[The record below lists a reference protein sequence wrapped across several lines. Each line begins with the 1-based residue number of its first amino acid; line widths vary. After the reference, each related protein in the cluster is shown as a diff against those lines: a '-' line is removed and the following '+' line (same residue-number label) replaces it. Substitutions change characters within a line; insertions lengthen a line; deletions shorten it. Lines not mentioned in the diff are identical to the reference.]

1 MVFLT
6 IFQVSL
12 RNWRFFWLMSFC
24 FIIKKKYFKQK
35 LLLWR
40 QVPYRKVFYK
50 MPSAPLGK
58 IASRES
64 PADVPPKDVLW
75 MSPYGPLCNANGRP
89 LPTSLG
95 RWSMTSWGRPHT
107 ALYVTPLEVPYRHL
121 EGVSCRRYED
131 VPYSLIY
138 NSKRHVLRTSRGS
151 PSETSWGSPK
161 DALMWFY
168 KQGWETS
175 KR

>member
-1 MVFLT
+1 MVNVVLF
-6 IFQVSL
+6 I
-12 RNWRFFWLMSFC
+12 RNILNKSCYFGVRFPIERFF
-24 FIIKKKYFKQK
+24 IKCLRLHSAK
-35 LLLWR
+35 LR
-40 QVPYRKVFYK
+40 PEKVLRT
-50 MPSAPLGK
+50 S
-58 IASRES
+58 
-64 PADVPPKDVLW
+64 PKDVLW